1 MYDYGFDFEKEDK
14 IAELRRRVERK
25 KEKEAAKKLTRKAN
39 FDLYLEE
46 SGPLDLE
53 QELGYEI
60 NSREW
65 DE

>member
-60 NSREW
+60 NNREW

>member
-46 SGPLDLE
+46 SGPLDLA

-60 NSREW
+60 NNRDW

>member
-25 KEKEAAKKLTRKAN
+25 KEIAATKKLTKKAK

-46 SGPLDLE
+46 SGPLDIS

-60 NSREW
+60 PTKNM
-65 DE
+65 DY

>member
-14 IAELRRRVERK
+14 IEELRRRVERK

-46 SGPLDLE
+46 SGPLDLT

-60 NSREW
+60 KTNNW
-65 DE
+65 DY